1 MTQVIKLNTIRQLLA
16 VTSLDNSEGFTFDS
30 DGVDGDDT
38 LR

>member
-16 VTSLDNSEGFTFDS
+16 VTSLDNSEGFTFGS